1 MTAKNTDRL
10 LLELL
15 FDKRKSP
22 LDDDDISLKLLL
34 KVLKKTPE
42 FKKQLE
48 EALKAMEPPKKD
60 DKKDKDKLSFGQK
73 YMLATIAAVTIP
85 PLYVVAILKLFTA
98 LGVH

>member
-1 MTAKNTDRL
+1 MKNNDRL

-22 LDDDDISLKLLL
+22 RNDDDISLELLL
-34 KVLKKTPE
+34 KVLKRTPE

-48 EALKAMEPPKKD
+48 EALKAMESKKD
-60 DKKDKDKLSFGQK
+60 DKKDKLSFGQR
-73 YMLATIAAVTIP
+73 YMLVTIAAVTIP
-85 PLYVVAILKLFTA
+85 PLYVVAMLKLFTA